1 MLQTLPHLILDI
13 LLFCRVFT
21 VGITLVLDHDF
32 ITMSASAQI
41 MFDDLIIS
49 LRNIVG
55 IVENDKFENLEA
67 RA

>member
-1 MLQTLPHLILDI
+1 M
-13 LLFCRVFT
+13 
-21 VGITLVLDHDF
+21 VLDHDF
-32 ITMSASAQI
+32 TTMSASAQT

-55 IVENDKFENLEA
+55 IVEDDKFENLEA

>member
-1 MLQTLPHLILDI
+1 
-13 LLFCRVFT
+13 
-21 VGITLVLDHDF
+21 
-32 ITMSASAQI
+32 MSASAQI

-67 RA
+67 RAQYPTMCQREKVIYDSCSSGIILFFRAF